1 MAAVTTAAIGAATA
15 GFQIYKG
22 VQDSKNAKRALDNFR
37 PQELENSY
45 ENMPISTVGS
55 DYMREQSSIN
65 NANMVDAARNGGT
78 RGIYGAI
85 PQIVEASN
93 KANRE
98 TMNYLDNQ
106 VTKRDYAIAGD
117 EVAIRGI
124 QENRDNASLEGIG
137 NLMEVGR
144 QNMFSGIR
152 GAGAA
157 AMYAAN
163 NVDWKGEGSQAEKDA
178 KLFNNSKNNV
188 PGGIGYTP
196 SYLSMLPKLKGY

>member
-1 MAAVTTAAIGAATA
+1 MAAVTTAAIGAASA

-22 VQDSKNAKRALDNFR
+22 VQDSKKAKQALENFS

-45 ENMPISTVGS
+45 ANMQISTLGS

-85 PQIVEASN
+85 PQIVEAGN

-98 TMNYLDNQ
+98 TMNYLDKQ
-106 VTKRDYAIAGD
+106 VIERDYAIAGD
-117 EVAIRGI
+117 QGAIRGI

-163 NVDWKGEGSQAEKDA
+163 NIDFSNPTPDVSSIDNLKPMGVNT
-178 KLFNNSKNNV
+178 FKNAV
-188 PGGIGYTP
+188 ATAP
-196 SYLSMLPKLKGY
+196 LPKIRFNG